1 MSSKY
6 CPQWLIY
13 NMSSLVQGTAWRRTT
28 NDKPILFNIYASI
41 FLKILS
47 MMELATGRHMT
58 MTIGHYTPTH

>member
-1 MSSKY
+1 MSLKY

-13 NMSSLVQGTAWRRTT
+13 NTPSLVQGTAWRHTT

-41 FLKILS
+41 FLKMLS

-58 MTIGHYTPTH
+58 MIIGHYTPTH